1 MTHSMRSLQ
10 TLLRGTSQHYQRDA
24 VRIQPFSRFKLHCG
38 QRYRCQYTHS
48 LHAAVLPANIRS
60 RGCIHEAVVGW
71 ANNNFCAR
79 NTSTVAARN
88 IDWSNRNDTII
99 DSKSGDSKSGDMM
112 DTYAVAV
119 ITSTTDG
126 NTKLEK
132 KNLSIQQIVKE
143 IPGTHARD
151 FFSLSLTSLGDA
163 SRKRRAM
170 MNHHYSVKNSI
181 HPWFILPR
189 ESEIV
194 MGFGC
199 VRAVINK
206 KSALIF
212 DAHKPTI
219 KQQAMRISKQLTRKD
234 NFAFRDGEIIFH
246 SGGKNKSTQF
256 EIDMVEQIIQ
266 EVCTMYSRRISLYE
280 PIVNSLMDRVTNEA
294 FSPSGL
300 HKLVPVKDSLQHFEM
315 NVKGALHCITDL
327 LSNDEDMLDLLLTE
341 KAIAK
346 SENRTLP
353 IESHESVEM
362 LLEEYARQL
371 NSTLLEI
378 DYMLQRVQSKQD
390 MVALSLD
397 AYRNR
402 MIRMNLY
409 LTVGG
414 ISLAF
419 GTAVAGFFGMNVV
432 NGWEEAEGVFE
443 LVVVGS
449 CFFGGG
455 FLSFCYSYLNG
466 SRAQRRTLDHL
477 NTIEV
482 MNRALG
488 DMSALDHSFELMLD
502 EKEPLTREKF
512 REKIY
517 ASEPVCIR
525 DTEVDFLFDLLDYSN
540 NDVIDKDDFHHKG

>member
-1 MTHSMRSLQ
+1 
-10 TLLRGTSQHYQRDA
+10 
-24 VRIQPFSRFKLHCG
+24 
-38 QRYRCQYTHS
+38 
-48 LHAAVLPANIRS
+48 
-60 RGCIHEAVVGW
+60 
-71 ANNNFCAR
+71 
-79 NTSTVAARN
+79 
-88 IDWSNRNDTII
+88 
-99 DSKSGDSKSGDMM
+99 
-112 DTYAVAV
+112 
-119 ITSTTDG
+119 
-126 NTKLEK
+126 
-132 KNLSIQQIVKE
+132 
-143 IPGTHARD
+143 
-151 FFSLSLTSLGDA
+151 
-163 SRKRRAM
+163 
-170 MNHHYSVKNSI
+170 MNHYSVNNNI

-194 MGFGC
+194 MAFGC
-199 VRAVINK
+199 VRAVINR

-219 KQQAMRISKQLTRKD
+219 KQQAMRISKELMRKD
-234 NFAFRDGEIIFH
+234 DFAFRDGEIIFH
-246 SGGKNKSTQF
+246 HGGKNKSTQF
-256 EIDMVEQIIQ
+256 EIDMVEQIVR
-266 EVCTMYSRRISLYE
+266 EVCTMYSRRIRLYE
-280 PIVNSLMDRVTNEA
+280 PIVNSLMDRVMNEA
-294 FSPSGL
+294 FSSSGL

-327 LSNDEDMLDLLLTE
+327 LENDEDMLDLLLTE

-353 IESHESVEM
+353 LKKHEGVEM

-432 NGWEEAEGVFE
+432 NGLEDAEGVFE
-443 LVVVGS
+443 MVVLGS
-449 CFFGGG
+449 CLFGGG
-455 FLSFCYSYLNG
+455 FVGACYSYLNG
-466 SRAQRRTLDHL
+466 ARAQRRTLDHL
-477 NTIEV
+477 SQIEV

-488 DMSALDHSFELMLD
+488 DMSALDYSFELMLN
-502 EKEPLTREKF
+502 EKDPLTREKF
-512 REKIY
+512 REKIL
-517 ASEPVCIR
+517 ASEPDCIR

-540 NDVIDKDDFHHKG
+540 NDVIDKDDFQPSAYKG